1 MRLSQVRLKF
11 NILIRDPRIAT
22 CGDGNVADDFML
34 VT

>member
-11 NILIRDPRIAT
+11 YILIRDQRIAT
-22 CGDGNVADDFML
+22 CGDNDVGDDVML